1 MDWCQHASCVQVPLP
16 LPQSKNTWFLASWDA
31 ALWCWTHKFGPFLR
45 PLQKSQDCSLMP
57 TQSLPVLR
65 HRYIPNFGL
74 GLCFGGRTGRVQC
87 LCWTE
92 LKACD
97 FSWLF
102 DTCSN
107 LIQKCVA
114 KRKMKRAQICA
125 KKPQIGAKTR
135 NKPQIYFL
143 PPLVVILT
151 LSSAC
156 DRSSLKI
163 FKNFDL
169 WLQNLGSRMSRAVSC
184 STLVKGCAMSCP
196 EKSGPPSSS
205 TRAQIEALCQLP
217 TFLFFM
223 KKI

>member
-1 MDWCQHASCVQVPLP
+1 MLPWRFCTSFAGALWGSQILPVAHAPQENSGSNSYRPTAFCQDENWRPMDWCQHASCVQVPLP
-16 LPQSKNTWFLASWDA
+16 LPQSKNPWFLASWDA

-45 PLQKSQDCSLMP
+45 PIQKNQDCSLMP
-57 TQSLPVLR
+57 TQSLPVLK

-125 KKPQIGAKTR
+125 KKPQIGAKTCK
-135 NKPQIYFL
+135 KPQI
-143 PPLVVILT
+143 
-151 LSSAC
+151 
-156 DRSSLKI
+156 
-163 FKNFDL
+163 
-169 WLQNLGSRMSRAVSC
+169 
-184 STLVKGCAMSCP
+184 
-196 EKSGPPSSS
+196 
-205 TRAQIEALCQLP
+205 
-217 TFLFFM
+217 
-223 KKI
+223 